1 MNNPQ
6 EYISRFPF
14 RFLKWFCPA
23 HIYEE
28 IEGDLIQKFNRDLK
42 VSDTSKVSYTY
53 ALRRAKRRLLWNVIR
68 FFRPGILLRNNFSL
82 HLFDN
87 YMLTNYFKVALRV
100 MFRNKSFSAINVFG
114 LTLGIT
120 GALLLF
126 LWIEKEFT
134 YDQFHA
140 DKERIYK
147 AWNRDTNKD
156 RVHCWDVTPRILA
169 PTLQEQYAS
178 VESAVSFADWGDQL
192 LFTVGEKRLLKSTGA
207 YTDASFLAMFS
218 FPLIKGDPR
227 TAMKE
232 PASIVLTEKIA
243 HELFGDNDPFGETL
257 SIGASGN
264 SFELKVTGILK
275 DLPSNTDFSFDYL
288 IPYSFVE
295 SLSGKDTR
303 WGNNSVYSF
312 VKLKEGADINTFN
325 NEVKD
330 IVKKNHKDAEHLEVF
345 LYPLTKMRLHA
356 RFENGVPSGG
366 RIEIIRMLAI
376 LGVFLIVIAC
386 INFINLSTARAQR
399 RSKEVA
405 IRKVAGA
412 FKYSLVV
419 QFLCESILIA
429 LAAGLISLVA
439 VYFSLPFFNN
449 LVQQQLS
456 LNLTSINFWIVGFL
470 FIISIGLLA
479 GSYPALFLSSFRP
492 VRILKGMNLTTSNR
506 SLLRTILVVFQFGF
520 AVQLVISTIV
530 INRQITYVQN
540 RDTGYSKDN
549 LVYQYMTGDIGKN
562 YAAYKNELIN
572 SGVAQAVTKTSSPIT
587 DRWSNTDGIGWKGKD
602 PQAKILFERFYI
614 DENISTTAGVT
625 ILQGRDMDLA
635 HFPSDSTAVILNETA
650 AKAMGFTQ
658 PIGELINDNNQ
669 EWHVVGVIK
678 DFILTS
684 PYQKVEPLILF
695 GCEGDWAFNVV
706 HIKLN
711 PSNTTQQNI
720 AKLSELSTKYN
731 PDYPFEYNFVDV
743 EYQRKFANLET
754 TRTITI
760 LFSSIA
766 IVIAG
771 LGLLGLSMYMIE
783 VRIKEIGIRKVMGG
797 SVFNITKLL
806 SWSSLK
812 PIFIAIIIFSPVGW
826 YAMNWWLSS
835 FAYRISLDGWVFLF
849 AALSIIAIALLI
861 TITQTVRAARI
872 NPVDSLRNE

>member
-1 MNNPQ
+1 MKFFPDN
-6 EYISRFPF
+6 YIPPRWPL
-14 RFLKWFCPA
+14 RFLKRFCPA
-23 HIYEE
+23 HLYEE
-28 IEGDLIQKFNRDLK
+28 IEGDLIQKFNRDAIAFGE
-42 VSDTSKVSYTY
+42 SK
-53 ALRRAKRRLLWNVIR
+53 AKRRLLWNVLR

-82 HLFDN
+82 NLFHN

-114 LTLGIT
+114 LALGIT

-140 DKERIYK
+140 DKDRIYK
-147 AWNRDTNKD
+147 VWNRGTEG
-156 RVHCWDVTPRILA
+156 RIHCWDVTPRVLA

-178 VESAVSFADWGDQL
+178 VESAVSFAGWGDQL

-207 YTDASFLAMFS
+207 YTDASFLTMFS
-218 FPLIKGDPR
+218 FSLIKGDAR

-243 HELFGDNDPFGETL
+243 HELFGDKDPFGETL
-257 SIGASGN
+257 SIGSSGN

-295 SLSGKDTR
+295 SLSGKDTH

-312 VKLKEGADINTFN
+312 VKLKEGVDINTFN

-345 LYPLTKMRLHA
+345 LYPLTKMRLYA

-366 RIEIIRMLAI
+366 RIEIIRMLGI
-376 LGVFLIVIAC
+376 LGVFLIAIAC

-412 FKYSLVV
+412 FKYSLVA

-429 LAAGLISLVA
+429 LVAGLISLVA
-439 VYFSLPFFNN
+439 VYFSLPAFNN

-492 VRILKGMNLTTSNR
+492 VRILKGMNLTASNR

-520 AVQLVISTIV
+520 AVQLIISAIV

-549 LVYQYMTGDIGKN
+549 LVYQYITGDIGKN

-587 DRWSNTDGIGWKGKD
+587 DRWSNTTSIGWKGKD
-602 PQAKILFERFYI
+602 PQTKILFERFYI

-625 ILQGRDMDLA
+625 VLQGRDMDLT
-635 HFPSDSTAVILNETA
+635 HFSSDSTAVILNETA

-658 PIGELINDNNQ
+658 PIGELITDNNQ

-711 PSNTTQQNI
+711 PSKATQQNI
-720 AKLSELSTKYN
+720 AKLSELSSKYN

-743 EYQRKFANLET
+743 EYQHKFSNLET
-754 TRTITI
+754 TRTITM

-766 IVIAG
+766 IIIAG
-771 LGLLGLSMYMIE
+771 LGLLGLSTYMIE
-783 VRIKEIGIRKVMGG
+783 VRLKEIGIRKVMGG

-806 SWSSLK
+806 SLSSLK

-849 AALSIIAIALLI
+849 AALSIIAIALSI
-861 TITQTVRAARI
+861 TITQTIRAARV
-872 NPVDSLRNE
+872 NPIETLRND

>member
-1 MNNPQ
+1 MNSKRSP
-6 EYISRFPF
+6 SLAF
-14 RFLKWFCPA
+14 RFLRWFCPA
-23 HIYEE
+23 HLYEE
-28 IEGDLIQKFNRDLK
+28 IEGDLIQKFNRDVRLIGERK
-42 VSDTSKVSYTY
+42 
-53 ALRRAKRRLLWNVIR
+53 AKRRLLWNVVR
-68 FFRPGILLRNNFSL
+68 FFRPGVLLRNNFSL
-82 HLFDN
+82 NLFDN

-114 LTLGIT
+114 LALCIT

-134 YDQFHA
+134 YDQFHT

-147 AWNRDTNKD
+147 AWNRGTEG
-156 RVHCWDVTPRILA
+156 RIHCWDVTPRVLA

-178 VESAVSFADWGDQL
+178 VESAISFAGWGDQL

-207 YTDASFLAMFS
+207 YTDASFLTMFS
-218 FPLIKGDPR
+218 FPLIKGDAR
-227 TAMKE
+227 TALKE

-243 HELFGDNDPFGETL
+243 RELFSDKDPFGETL

-295 SLSGKDTR
+295 SLSGKDTH

-312 VKLKEGADINTFN
+312 VKLKEGVDINTFN

-345 LYPLTKMRLHA
+345 LYPLTKMRLYA

-376 LGVFLIVIAC
+376 LGVFLIAIAC

-412 FKYSLVV
+412 FKYSLVA

-429 LAAGLISLVA
+429 LVAGLISLVA
-439 VYFSLPFFNN
+439 VYFSLPAFNN

-520 AVQLVISTIV
+520 AVQLIISAIV

-587 DRWSNTDGIGWKGKD
+587 DRWSNTTSIGWKGKD
-602 PQAKILFERFYI
+602 PQTKILFERFYI

-625 ILQGRDMDLA
+625 VLQGRDMDLTQ
-635 HFPSDSTAVILNETA
+635 FPSDSTAVILNETA

-658 PIGELINDNNQ
+658 PIGELITDNNQ

-684 PYQKVEPLILF
+684 PYQKVEPLLLF

-720 AKLSELSTKYN
+720 AKLSELSSKYN

-743 EYQRKFANLET
+743 EYQRKFSNLET
-754 TRTITI
+754 TRTITM

-766 IVIAG
+766 IIIAG
-771 LGLLGLSMYMIE
+771 LGLLGLSTYMIE
-783 VRIKEIGIRKVMGG
+783 VRLKEIGIRKVMGG

-806 SWSSLK
+806 SLSSLK

-835 FAYRISLDGWVFLF
+835 FAYRISLDGWVFIF
-849 AALSIIAIALLI
+849 AALSIIAIALSI
-861 TITQTVRAARI
+861 TITQTIRAARI
-872 NPVDSLRNE
+872 NPVETLRND

>member
-1 MNNPQ
+1 MSNKLPQ
-6 EYISRFPF
+6 IAF
-14 RFLKWFCPA
+14 RFLKWSCPA
-23 HIYEE
+23 YLYEE
-28 IEGDLIQKFNRDLK
+28 IEGDLIQKFQRDVK
-42 VSDTSKVSYTY
+42 TTGEKK
-53 ALRRAKRRLLWNVIR
+53 AKRRLLWNVIR

-82 HLFDN
+82 NLFDN

-114 LTLGIT
+114 LALGIT

-140 DKERIYK
+140 DKDRIYK
-147 AWNRDTNKD
+147 VWNRNTDKD

-178 VESAVSFADWGDQL
+178 VEGAVSFAGWGDQL

-207 YTDASFLAMFS
+207 YTDASFLTMFS
-218 FPLIKGDPR
+218 FPLMKGDAY

-232 PASIVLTEKIA
+232 PASIVLTEKFA
-243 HELFGDNDPFGETL
+243 LELFGDKDPFGETL

-264 SFELKVTGILK
+264 SFNLKVTGILK

-295 SLSGKDTR
+295 SLSGKETS

-312 VKLKEGADINTFN
+312 VKLKEGADINAFN
-325 NEVKD
+325 NEIKD
-330 IVKKNHKDAEHLEVF
+330 IVKKNRKDIDHLEVF
-345 LYPLTKMRLHA
+345 LYPLTKMRLYA
-356 RFENGVPSGG
+356 KFENGVPSGG
-366 RIEIIRMLAI
+366 RIEIIRMLAM

-412 FKYSLVV
+412 FKYSLVA

-429 LAAGLISLVA
+429 LVAGLISLAA
-439 VYFSLPFFNN
+439 VYISLPFFNN

-456 LNLTSINFWIVGFL
+456 LNFTSINFWLIGFA
-470 FIISIGLLA
+470 FILVIGLLA

-492 VRILKGMNLTTSNR
+492 VRILKGVNITASNR
-506 SLLRTILVVFQFGF
+506 NLLRTILVVFQFGF
-520 AVQLVISTIV
+520 AVQLIISTIV
-530 INRQITYVQN
+530 INRQISYVQN

-549 LVYQYMTGDIGKN
+549 LVYQYMTGDIGRN
-562 YAAYKNELIN
+562 YAAYKNELMN
-572 SGVAQAVTKTSSPIT
+572 SGVAQSVTKTSSPIT
-587 DRWSNTDGIGWKGKD
+587 DRWSNTTSIGWKGKD
-602 PQAKILFERFYI
+602 PETKILFERFYI
-614 DENISTTAGVT
+614 DENISTTAGLT
-625 ILQGRDMDLA
+625 ILQGRDMDLM

-658 PIGELINDNNQ
+658 PIGELITDNNQ

-684 PYQKVEPLILF
+684 PYQKVEPLLLF

-711 PSNTTQQNI
+711 SSNTTQQNL
-720 AKLSELSTKYN
+720 AKLSELSIKYN

-754 TRTITI
+754 TRTITM

-766 IVIAG
+766 IIIAG
-771 LGLLGLSMYMIE
+771 LGLLGLSTFMIE
-783 VRIKEIGIRKVMGG
+783 VRMKEIGIRKVMGG
-797 SVFNITKLL
+797 SVLSITKLL
-806 SWSSLK
+806 SLSSLK
-812 PIFIAIIIFSPVGW
+812 PIFIAIVLFSPVGW

-835 FAYRISLDGWVFLF
+835 YAYRISMDAWIFVT
-849 AALSIIAIALLI
+849 AALSIITLALSI
-861 TITQTVRAARI
+861 TITQTIRAARI

>member
-1 MNNPQ
+1 MNNDKLPH
-6 EYISRFPF
+6 IAF
-14 RFLKWFCPA
+14 RFLKWFCPD
-23 HIYEE
+23 HLYEE
-28 IEGDLIQKFNRDLK
+28 IEGDLIQKFERDLRPSRAATL
-42 VSDTSKVSYTY
+42 SDGTTE
-53 ALRRAKRRLLWNVIR
+53 RRAKRRLLWNVIR

-82 HLFDN
+82 NLFDN

-114 LTLGIT
+114 LALGIT

-134 YDQFHA
+134 YDQFHV
-140 DKERIYK
+140 DKDRIYK
-147 AWNRDTNKD
+147 VWNRGTEG
-156 RVHCWDVTPRILA
+156 RIHCWDVTPRVLA

-178 VESAVSFADWGDQL
+178 VESAISFAGWGDQL

-207 YTDASFLAMFS
+207 YADASFLTMFS
-218 FPLIKGDPR
+218 FPLIKGDAR

-243 HELFGDNDPFGETL
+243 HELFGDKDPFGETL

-275 DLPSNTDFSFDYL
+275 DLPSNTDFNFDYL

-295 SLSGKDTR
+295 GLSGKDTH

-312 VKLKEGADINTFN
+312 VKLKEGADITAFN

-345 LYPLTKMRLHA
+345 LYPLTKMRLYA

-366 RIEIIRMLAI
+366 RIEIIRMLGI
-376 LGVFLIVIAC
+376 LGVFLIAIAC

-412 FKYSLVV
+412 FKYSLVA

-429 LAAGLISLVA
+429 LVAGLISLVA
-439 VYFSLPFFNN
+439 VYFSLPAFNN

-456 LNLTSINFWIVGFL
+456 LNLTSINFWIGGFL

-492 VRILKGMNLTTSNR
+492 VRILKGMNLTASNR

-520 AVQLVISTIV
+520 AVQLIISAIV

-587 DRWSNTDGIGWKGKD
+587 DRWSNTTSIGWKGKD
-602 PQAKILFERFYI
+602 PQTKILFERFYI
-614 DENISTTAGVT
+614 DENISTTVGVT
-625 ILQGRDMDLA
+625 ILQGRDMDLTR
-635 HFPSDSTAVILNETA
+635 FPSDSTAVILNETA

-658 PIGELINDNNQ
+658 PIGELITDNNQ

-684 PYQKVEPLILF
+684 PYQKVEPLLLF

-720 AKLSELSTKYN
+720 AKLSELSSKYN
-731 PDYPFEYNFVDV
+731 PDYPFEYHFVDV
-743 EYQRKFANLET
+743 EYQRKFSNLET
-754 TRTITI
+754 TRTITM

-766 IVIAG
+766 IIIAG
-771 LGLLGLSMYMIE
+771 LGLLGLSTYMIE
-783 VRIKEIGIRKVMGG
+783 VRLKEIGIRKVMGG

-806 SWSSLK
+806 SLSSLK

-835 FAYRISLDGWVFLF
+835 FAYRISLDGWVFIF
-849 AALSIIAIALLI
+849 AALSIIAIALSI
-861 TITQTVRAARI
+861 TITQTIRAARI
-872 NPVDSLRNE
+872 NPVETLRND

>member
-1 MNNPQ
+1 MKFFPDN
-6 EYISRFPF
+6 YIPPRWPL
-14 RFLKWFCPA
+14 RFLKRFCPA
-23 HIYEE
+23 HLYEE
-28 IEGDLIQKFNRDLK
+28 IEGDIIQKFQRDIKTFGEKK
-42 VSDTSKVSYTY
+42 V
-53 ALRRAKRRLLWNVIR
+53 KRRLLWNVIR

-82 HLFDN
+82 NLFHN

-114 LTLGIT
+114 LALGIT

-140 DKERIYK
+140 DKDRIYK
-147 AWNRDTNKD
+147 VWNRGTEG
-156 RVHCWDVTPRILA
+156 RIHCWDVTPRVLA

-178 VESAVSFADWGDQL
+178 VESAVSFAGWGDQL

-207 YTDASFLAMFS
+207 YTDASFLTMFS
-218 FPLIKGDPR
+218 FSLIKGDAR

-243 HELFGDNDPFGETL
+243 HELFGDKDPFGETL
-257 SIGASGN
+257 SIGSSGN

-295 SLSGKDTR
+295 SLSGKDTH

-312 VKLKEGADINTFN
+312 VKLKEGVDINTFN

-345 LYPLTKMRLHA
+345 LYPLTKMRLYA

-366 RIEIIRMLAI
+366 RIEIIRMLGI
-376 LGVFLIVIAC
+376 LGVFLIAIAC

-412 FKYSLVV
+412 FKYSLVA

-429 LAAGLISLVA
+429 LVAGLISLVA
-439 VYFSLPFFNN
+439 VYFSLPAFNN

-492 VRILKGMNLTTSNR
+492 VRILKGMNLTASNR

-520 AVQLVISTIV
+520 AVQLIISAIV

-549 LVYQYMTGDIGKN
+549 LVYQYITGDIGKN

-587 DRWSNTDGIGWKGKD
+587 DRWSNTTSIGWKGKD
-602 PQAKILFERFYI
+602 PQTKILFERFYI

-625 ILQGRDMDLA
+625 VLQGRDMDLT
-635 HFPSDSTAVILNETA
+635 HFSSDSTAVILNETA

-658 PIGELINDNNQ
+658 PIGELITDNNQ

-711 PSNTTQQNI
+711 PSNATQQNI
-720 AKLSELSTKYN
+720 AKLSELSSKYN

-743 EYQRKFANLET
+743 EYQHKFSNLET
-754 TRTITI
+754 TRTITM

-766 IVIAG
+766 IIIAG
-771 LGLLGLSMYMIE
+771 LGLLGLSTYMIE
-783 VRIKEIGIRKVMGG
+783 VRLKEIGIRKVMGG

-806 SWSSLK
+806 SLSSLK

-849 AALSIIAIALLI
+849 AALSIIAIALSI
-861 TITQTVRAARI
+861 TITQTIRAARV
-872 NPVDSLRNE
+872 NPIETLRND